1 MGEIAAHLMPIK
13 NIESN
18 ILDDDGLYT
27 AGLYLAVNNPFYY
40 VFMALQNH

>member
-1 MGEIAAHLMPIK
+1 MGENARTLDAYK

-40 VFMALQNH
+40 VFMAFQNH